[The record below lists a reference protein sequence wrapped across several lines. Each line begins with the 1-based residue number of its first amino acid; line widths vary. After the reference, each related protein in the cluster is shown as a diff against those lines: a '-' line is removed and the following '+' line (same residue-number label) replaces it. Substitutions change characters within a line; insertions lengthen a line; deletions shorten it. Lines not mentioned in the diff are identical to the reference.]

1 MHQIIGKHGLS
12 LQQRLDRSRQ
22 YLKNVKQ
29 KKLGYKNM
37 NVILRKKNGE
47 QKKKKVEQ
55 IDTSTLVKSAMTKQ
69 NELLLPADLYQ
80 FIVPR
85 KEFLRKVELAEEVD
99 ANPEWAKFFRDNPD
113 FLELIGRTPSVE
125 STILSNPKMKALL
138 DKYPDYLEM
147 ILNNADMTSQQ
158 FQDFLADNQD
168 FRDFLSSESELQA
181 MLVERA
187 KMNDKNKV
195 GDNLDEIEMGPLY
208 EMKYVKAKKEGLI
221 ITMHYP
227 QDILDR
233 MTLQFSSSTRGVV
246 DIFAYD
252 KKRKKAIDNFTISK
266 EQLVDELG
274 AENFYI
280 EIGKAKFDVEK
291 LITLIDIVLRW

>member
-1 MHQIIGKHGLS
+1 
-12 LQQRLDRSRQ
+12 
-22 YLKNVKQ
+22 
-29 KKLGYKNM
+29 
-37 NVILRKKNGE
+37 
-47 QKKKKVEQ
+47 
-55 IDTSTLVKSAMTKQ
+55 
-69 NELLLPADLYQ
+69 
-80 FIVPR
+80 
-85 KEFLRKVELAEEVD
+85 
-99 ANPEWAKFFRDNPD
+99 
-113 FLELIGRTPSVE
+113 
-125 STILSNPKMKALL
+125 
-138 DKYPDYLEM
+138 
-147 ILNNADMTSQQ
+147 
-158 FQDFLADNQD
+158 
-168 FRDFLSSESELQA
+168 